1 MSWYPLDAVDA
12 SFFETA
18 PVRERFV
25 ADFPVPPAEL
35 WGSLAS
41 DESVAAWGPGVQ
53 RVRWTSPRPYGATT
67 TRDVT
72 LALGAV
78 TVREQFF
85 RWDEG
90 SGYSFY
96 ATASNRPGLRRF
108 AEDYVVTETPGGS
121 RLTWTV
127 ALEPAGALSRATPAL
142 GPVVRVVFGRLVKD
156 GKRYFA
162 RSR

>member
-1 MSWYPLDAVDA
+1 MRWYPLDAVDA

-18 PVRERFV
+18 PIRHRFV

-35 WGSLAS
+35 WASLAS
-41 DESVAAWGPGVQ
+41 EESVSAWGPGVH
-53 RVRWTSPRPYGATT
+53 RVRWTSRRPYGETS

-72 LALGAV
+72 LALSAV

-96 ATASNRPGLRRF
+96 ATASNRPGMRRF

-127 ALEPAGALSRATPAL
+127 ALEPASALARATPAL
-142 GPVVRVVFGRLVKD
+142 SPVVRVLFGRLVKD

-162 RSR
+162 RPH